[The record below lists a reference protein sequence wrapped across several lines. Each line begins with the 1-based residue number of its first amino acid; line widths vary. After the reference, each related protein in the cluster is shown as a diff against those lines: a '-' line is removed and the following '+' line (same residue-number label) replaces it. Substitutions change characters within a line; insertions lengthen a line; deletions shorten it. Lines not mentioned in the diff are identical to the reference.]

1 MNKRVGFIVTHC
13 LLADHVSSHLML
25 NGGLGKRTRKRCHED
40 AVVIFSSTTFIYVH
54 ITSLA
59 VQVGGCSLIRIINLV
74 PSLKVNE
81 IQLRG
86 FNFSS
91 SVLFG
96 DLVHVCSTSTR
107 GV

>member
-13 LLADHVSSHLML
+13 LLADQVSSHVML
-25 NGGLGKRTRKRCHED
+25 NGGLGKRTRKGCHED
-40 AVVIFSSTTFIYVH
+40 AVELFFLHYDFTYVH

-91 SVLFG
+91 SVLFAI
-96 DLVHVCSTSTR
+96 
-107 GV
+107 